1 MSKKILQVNFK
12 LKVPVKE
19 YEKICDQLAIP
30 IAKTKGLVWKV
41 WIINDAN
48 KEAGGIYLFEDD
60 SSLKKYTEGEIVKTI
75 MSHPAVSDINVKI
88 FDVMEKHTKTTCG
101 PID

>member
-19 YEKICDQLAIP
+19 YEKICDQLATP
-30 IAKTKGLVWKV
+30 IAETKGLAWKV
-41 WIINDAN
+41 WIINEAT

-88 FDVMEKHTKTTCG
+88 FDVMEKHSKTTRG
-101 PID
+101 PIY

>member
-19 YEKICDQLAIP
+19 YEKICDQLAMP
-30 IAKTKGLVWKV
+30 IAGTKGMAWKV
-41 WIINDAN
+41 WIINDASN
-48 KEAGGIYLFEDD
+48 EAGGIYLFEDD

-88 FDVMEKHTKTTCG
+88 FDVMEKHTKTTSG
-101 PID
+101 PVD

>member
-12 LKVPVKE
+12 LKVPAKE
-19 YEKICDQLAIP
+19 YEKICDQLAAP
-30 IAKTKGLVWKV
+30 IAKTKGLAWKV

-60 SSLKKYTEGEIVKTI
+60 SSLKKYTEGEIVKMI
-75 MSHPAVSDINVKI
+75 MSHPAVSDINAKI